1 MCCFPL
7 VINGFCSNNSFYSAS
22 LSFAI
27 YFEADLSLLLIT
39 KALLRKQ
46 LCNVVPCEFT
56 FVFHCY
62 VGWKGGGGVKQVL
75 RGRKRVDH
83 VDGLSIEIFSILWPL
98 MP

>member
-1 MCCFPL
+1 MDFVAITL
-7 VINGFCSNNSFYSAS
+7 FTQH

-56 FVFHCY
+56 FV
-62 VGWKGGGGVKQVL
+62 
-75 RGRKRVDH
+75 
-83 VDGLSIEIFSILWPL
+83 SILCSIVML
-98 MP
+98 AGKGEGV

>member
-56 FVFHCY
+56 FV
-62 VGWKGGGGVKQVL
+62 
-75 RGRKRVDH
+75 
-83 VDGLSIEIFSILWPL
+83 SILCSIVML
-98 MP
+98 AGKGEGV